1 MTSGNPVQDRL
12 DELDDQEAS
21 ARLLLERTLRLA
33 GRMLDHERPTGPA
46 LRLAVRFHRRAEGA
60 ATELDDTIAY
70 LERNNGR

>member
-33 GRMLDHERPTGPA
+33 GRMLDHQRDSGPV
-46 LRLAVRFHRRAEGA
+46 LRLAVRFHRRAEHA